1 MNRRR
6 PLAWLQARID
16 AWVLARVRRQPGP
29 FTVQR
34 SRIYILPTRFGW
46 AYAALLLVM
55 LLGAM
60 NYGNSMAFLLCFLLA
75 GLGFVTMH
83 HTHANLANLQLRGG
97 IAPPVFAGE
106 PARFQIIADN
116 PSAQPRYS
124 LVLGAARRDSAQESR
139 ADLPAHGQALLEL
152 TRSSPR
158 RGWLAAPALRLST
171 EYPLG
176 LFRAWTLAE
185 LELSTLVFPQPAA
198 PGRAIPASIGGSGSE
213 ASRPGGHDDFSGLRS
228 YQHGD
233 SARTIH
239 WKSLPK
245 ALQPMVKQFA
255 DVIDRDCWLDWDA
268 LEPLPAEARLSQL
281 TRWVLDAEHA
291 QQPYGLRLPG
301 LSLAPGHGDAH
312 RLQCLKALALFEA
325 T

>member
-1 MNRRR
+1 MNWRR
-6 PLAWLQARID
+6 PLAGLQARID
-16 AWVLARVRRQPGP
+16 AWVLSRVPRQPGP
-29 FTVQR
+29 VTVQR

-83 HTHANLANLQLRGG
+83 HTHANLAHLQLRAGL
-97 IAPPVFAGE
+97 APPVFAGE
-106 PARFQIIADN
+106 PARFQIIVDN
-116 PSAQPRYS
+116 PSSQPRYS
-124 LVLGAARRDSAQESR
+124 LTLAPAARGAWPSTQ
-139 ADLPAHGQALLEL
+139 ADTPPRGQCALEL
-152 TRSSPR
+152 QRLGQR

-185 LELSTLVFPQPAA
+185 LETSTLVFPQPAP
-198 PGRAIPASIGGSGSE
+198 PGREVPPSVGGSGAH

-245 ALQPMVKQFA
+245 TLQPMVKQFA
-255 DVIDRDCWLDWDA
+255 EPLDRDCWLDWEQLA
-268 LEPLPAEARLSQL
+268 PLPLEARLSQL
-281 TRWVLDAEHA
+281 TRWVLDADAA
-291 QQPYGLRLPG
+291 QQRYGLRLPG
-301 LSLAPGHGDAH
+301 RSFAPGQGETH
-312 RLQCLKALALFEA
+312 RLLCLKALALFEA
-325 T
+325 A